1 MEYQYLSMTRTTN
14 INSLSCSNFQKRPIV
29 EPMSKKN
36 LMTVEKNILK
46 MFDEAPEALGDDELA
61 KLAELTEEISFVDKF
76 VAPAEERREVV
87 SVAKG
92 RK

>member
-1 MEYQYLSMTRTTN
+1 
-14 INSLSCSNFQKRPIV
+14 
-29 EPMSKKN
+29 MSKKN

-46 MFDEAPEALGDDELA
+46 MFDEAPESLGDDELA

-87 SVAKG
+87 SIAKG

>member
-1 MEYQYLSMTRTTN
+1 
-14 INSLSCSNFQKRPIV
+14 
-29 EPMSKKN
+29 MSKKN

-46 MFDEAPEALGDDELA
+46 MFDEAPESLGDDELA

-87 SVAKG
+87 SLVKG